1 MTEKEIRQRI
11 DLLEKQ
17 LTLLHLYPEHFEEQ
31 LGKQGVQEFIDSR
44 LDQLLELSK
53 LLKNE

>member
-1 MTEKEIRQRI
+1 MTEKEIKQRI

-31 LGKQGVQEFIDSR
+31 LGKEGVQAFIDSR
-44 LDQLLELSK
+44 LDGLLELSK
-53 LLKNE
+53 LLDNE

>member
-53 LLKNE
+53 LLNNE